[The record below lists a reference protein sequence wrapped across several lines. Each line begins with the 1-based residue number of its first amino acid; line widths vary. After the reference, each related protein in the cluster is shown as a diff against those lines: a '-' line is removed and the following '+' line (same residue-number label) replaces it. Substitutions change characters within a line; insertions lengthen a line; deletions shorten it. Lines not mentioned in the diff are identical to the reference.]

1 MNKHHFR
8 IKLTTYLAIIA
19 MTVVGLSIIKP
30 QTIFASASPPANSA
44 KETKIAT
51 RETKTVPWVSTD
63 IDDNSELSLSYDSTS
78 KTLTIP
84 GNSTAFN
91 NPKPLANALY
101 NVGLDPENV
110 NHIVIQGPLALSG
123 SVRYLFKGF
132 TYLTNIDGLDK
143 LDTSKITDMT
153 SMFSSCYR
161 LSDVNLKNFNTA
173 NVTTMSSMFYSC
185 VSLKNIDVSSFN
197 TENVSEL
204 SGMFEECRSLNAIDL
219 SNFKTS
225 KVTNTS
231 TMFHNCWSIKSIKFG
246 KDFKTDNVTDMNWM
260 FNNCWNL
267 TDLDVSGFSTA
278 NVTKMSEMFASCKL
292 LTKIDVSKFNT
303 DKVTVMNDMFNDCEH
318 ITELDLSNFKTANV
332 FNMSGMFQYDI
343 RLQRLD
349 ISGFD
354 MSKIIYISD
363 MLNDLQS
370 LNLLKLGKD
379 NIVKGT
385 GFDADGT
392 WRNVADGTLNDPKG
406 KNRWSSKE
414 LMTNYD
420 PAKDADTYVREG
432 THFDEPK
439 PPVNP
444 PTPPT
449 PPTPTPTPTP
459 PSHSSGTI
467 EPIAG
472 AEVRVQYKDKN
483 GLKLA
488 PDKILNGNV
497 GDGYITQE
505 LKFAGYLLK
514 ARPYN
519 ATGFFSYQPQT
530 VTFTYLKGTERM
542 VMHNSY
548 LYDIDGKRLP
558 GEFMSGQIITTY
570 DTENING
577 KKYYFLGNN
586 TFVKANNI
594 TGQKRKLKHKAL
606 IYNQKVKK
614 IRHAVLK
621 RGRKV
626 TTYGGAVKRK
636 GRYYYIIGLNRYV
649 KKANFNGTERTV
661 MHNSYLYDINGK
673 RKPGEFMSG
682 QIIITYGTENIKGK
696 KYYLLGNNTFVKA
709 TNITGQKRK
718 LKHKALIYNQKV
730 KKIRHAILKRGR
742 KVRTFGGAVK
752 RKGRYYYITGLK
764 RYVKKAN
771 F

>member
-1 MNKHHFR
+1 MNKHHFS
-8 IKLTTYLAIIA
+8 IKLTTYLATIA

-30 QTIFASASPPANSA
+30 QTIFASASPPANSVKKA
-44 KETKIAT
+44 KIAT
-51 RETKTVPWVSTD
+51 RGTRTVPWGDSD
-63 IDDNSELSLSYDSTS
+63 LSLSYDSSS

-84 GNSTAFN
+84 GSSTVVED
-91 NPKPLANALY
+91 PKPLANALY
-101 NVGLDPENV
+101 NVGLDPVNV
-110 NHIVIQGPLALSG
+110 NHIVIQDPLALSG

-132 TYLTNIDGLDK
+132 SNITNIDGLDK
-143 LDTSKITDMT
+143 LNTSKITDMT
-153 SMFSSCYR
+153 SMFSTCIY

-173 NVTTMSSMFYSC
+173 NVTTMSSMFYGC
-185 VSLKNIDVSSFN
+185 ESLKNIDVSSFN

-231 TMFHNCWSIKSIKFG
+231 TMFQNCWSLKSIKFG
-246 KDFKTDNVTDMNWM
+246 KDFKTDNVTDMNGM
-260 FNNCWNL
+260 FNNCLSL

-278 NVTKMSEMFASCKL
+278 NVKTMSYMFGACQS
-292 LTKIDVSKFNT
+292 LTKIDVSNFNT
-303 DKVTVMNDMFNDCEH
+303 DKVTVMNNMFMDCEH
-318 ITELDLSNFKTANV
+318 ITELDLSKFNTANV
-332 FNMSGMFQYDI
+332 FNMKEMFQYDFK
-343 RLQRLD
+343 LKKLD

-354 MSKIIYISD
+354 MSKITYIAD

-379 NIVKGT
+379 NIVNGT
-385 GFDADGT
+385 GLNTDGT
-392 WRNVADGTLNDPKG
+392 WRNVASGTLNEPKG

-414 LMTNYD
+414 LMANYD
-420 PAKDADTYVREG
+420 PANDADTYVREG

-459 PSHSSGTI
+459 TPPSHSSGII

-472 AEVRVQYKDKN
+472 AEVRVHYEDKN
-483 GLKLA
+483 GLKLT

-497 GDGYITQE
+497 GDGYVTQE

-530 VTFTYLKGTERM
+530 VTYTYLKGIERM

-548 LYDIDGKRLP
+548 LYDINGKRVT
-558 GEFMSGQIITTY
+558 GELMSGQMITTY
-570 DTENING
+570 DTETING
-577 KKYYFLGNN
+577 QKYYLLDNN
-586 TFVKANNI
+586 TFVKATNI
-594 TGQKRKLKHKAL
+594 TGQKRKLKHNAL

-614 IRHAVLK
+614 IRHASLK

-626 TTYGGAVKRK
+626 RTYGGAVKRK

-649 KKANFNGTERTV
+649 KKANF
-661 MHNSYLYDINGK
+661 
-673 RKPGEFMSG
+673 
-682 QIIITYGTENIKGK
+682 
-696 KYYLLGNNTFVKA
+696 
-709 TNITGQKRK
+709 
-718 LKHKALIYNQKV
+718 
-730 KKIRHAILKRGR
+730 
-742 KVRTFGGAVK
+742 
-752 RKGRYYYITGLK
+752 
-764 RYVKKAN
+764 
-771 F
+771 

>member
-8 IKLTTYLAIIA
+8 IKFTTYLAIIA

-30 QTIFASASPPANSA
+30 QTTFASASPPANSA
-44 KETKIAT
+44 KEMKIAT
-51 RETKTVPWVSTD
+51 REARTIRWGESG
-63 IDDNSELSLSYDSTS
+63 LSLSYDSTS

-84 GNSTAFN
+84 GSSTAVAD
-91 NPKPLANALY
+91 PRPLAYALTDA
-101 NVGLDPENV
+101 GLDPANV
-110 NHIVIQGPLALSG
+110 NHIVIQDPLAISG
-123 SVRYLFKGF
+123 SAKYFFRGF
-132 TYLTNIDGLDK
+132 NYLTNIDGLDK
-143 LDTSKITDMT
+143 LNTSKVTDMT
-153 SMFSSCYR
+153 SMFSLCFY

-173 NVTTMSSMFYSC
+173 NVTTMSSMFYGC
-185 VSLKNIDVSSFN
+185 YRLKNIDVSSFD

-225 KVTNTS
+225 KVTNIS
-231 TMFHNCWSIKSIKFG
+231 TMFQNCRSLKSIKFG
-246 KDFKTDNVTDMNWM
+246 EGFKTDNVTDMNGV
-260 FNNCWNL
+260 FNNCLSL

-278 NVTKMSEMFASCKL
+278 NVKTMSYMFGACQS
-292 LTKIDVSKFNT
+292 LTKIDVSNFNT
-303 DKVTVMNDMFNDCEH
+303 DKVTVMNNMFMDCEN
-318 ITELDLSNFKTANV
+318 IIELDLSKFNTANV
-332 FNMSGMFQYDI
+332 FNMKEMFQYDFK
-343 RLQRLD
+343 LKKLD

-354 MSKIIYISD
+354 MSKITYIAD

-379 NIVKGT
+379 NIVNGT
-385 GFDADGT
+385 GLNTDGT

-420 PAKDADTYVREG
+420 PTKDADTYVREG

-449 PPTPTPTPTP
+449 PTPTPTPT

-472 AEVRVQYKDKN
+472 AEVRVHYEDKN

-488 PDKILNGNV
+488 PDKILSGNV

-514 ARPYN
+514 TRPYN

-548 LYDIDGKRLP
+548 LYDIDGKRKP

-696 KYYLLGNNTFVKA
+696 KYYLLGNNTFVKT

-730 KKIRHAILKRGR
+730 KKISHASLKRGR

>member
-8 IKLTTYLAIIA
+8 IKLTTYLATIA
-19 MTVVGLSIIKP
+19 MTVVGLNIIKP
-30 QTIFASASPPANSA
+30 QTTFASASPPANSA

-51 RETKTVPWVSTD
+51 RETRTIPWGDSD
-63 IDDNSELSLSYDSTS
+63 LSLSYDSSS

-84 GNSTAFN
+84 GSSTAVAD
-91 NPKPLANALY
+91 PRPLAYALTDA
-101 NVGLDPENV
+101 GLDPANV
-110 NHIVIQGPLALSG
+110 NHIVIQDPLAISG
-123 SVRYLFKGF
+123 SAKYFFRGF
-132 TYLTNIDGLDK
+132 NYLTNIDGLDK
-143 LDTSKITDMT
+143 LNTSKVTDMT
-153 SMFSSCYR
+153 SMFSLCFY

-173 NVTTMSSMFYSC
+173 NVTTMSSMFYGC
-185 VSLKNIDVSSFN
+185 YRLKNIDVSSFD

-225 KVTNTS
+225 KVTNIS
-231 TMFHNCWSIKSIKFG
+231 TMFQNCRSLKSIKFG
-246 KDFKTDNVTDMNWM
+246 EGFKTDNVTDMNGV
-260 FNNCWNL
+260 FNNCLSL

-278 NVTKMSEMFASCKL
+278 NVKTMSYMFGACQS
-292 LTKIDVSKFNT
+292 LTKIDVSNFNT
-303 DKVTVMNDMFNDCEH
+303 DKVTVMNNMFMDCEN
-318 ITELDLSNFKTANV
+318 ITELDLSKFNTANV
-332 FNMSGMFQYDI
+332 FNMKEMFQYDF

-379 NIVKGT
+379 NIVNGT
-385 GFDADGT
+385 GLNTDGT

-420 PAKDADTYVREG
+420 PTKDADTYVREG

-439 PPVNP
+439 PPVN
-444 PTPPT
+444 PPT

-483 GLKLA
+483 GRKLA

-570 DTENING
+570 DTESING

-614 IRHAVLK
+614 IRHAILK

-649 KKANFNGTERTV
+649 KKVNFNGTERTV

-730 KKIRHAILKRGR
+730 KKIRHASLKRGR

>member
-1 MNKHHFR
+1 
-8 IKLTTYLAIIA
+8 
-19 MTVVGLSIIKP
+19 
-30 QTIFASASPPANSA
+30 
-44 KETKIAT
+44 
-51 RETKTVPWVSTD
+51 
-63 IDDNSELSLSYDSTS
+63 
-78 KTLTIP
+78 
-84 GNSTAFN
+84 
-91 NPKPLANALY
+91 
-101 NVGLDPENV
+101 
-110 NHIVIQGPLALSG
+110 
-123 SVRYLFKGF
+123 
-132 TYLTNIDGLDK
+132 
-143 LDTSKITDMT
+143 
-153 SMFSSCYR
+153 
-161 LSDVNLKNFNTA
+161 
-173 NVTTMSSMFYSC
+173 
-185 VSLKNIDVSSFN
+185 
-197 TENVSEL
+197 
-204 SGMFEECRSLNAIDL
+204 
-219 SNFKTS
+219 
-225 KVTNTS
+225 
-231 TMFHNCWSIKSIKFG
+231 
-246 KDFKTDNVTDMNWM
+246 M
-260 FNNCWNL
+260 FNNCFVL

-278 NVTKMSEMFASCKL
+278 NVKTMSYMFGACQS
-292 LTKIDVSKFNT
+292 LTKIDVSNFNT
-303 DKVTVMNDMFNDCEH
+303 DKVTVMNNMFMDCEN
-318 ITELDLSNFKTANV
+318 ITELDLSKFNTANV
-332 FNMSGMFQYDI
+332 FNMKEMFQYDF

-392 WRNVADGTLNDPKG
+392 WRNVANGTLNDPQG

-414 LMTNYD
+414 LMANYD
-420 PAKDADTYVREG
+420 PTKDADTYVREG

-472 AEVRVQYKDKN
+472 AEVRVHYEDKN
-483 GLKLA
+483 GLKLT
-488 PDKILNGNV
+488 PDKILSGNV

-570 DTENING
+570 DTETING

-594 TGQKRKLKHKAL
+594 TGQKRKLKHNAL

-614 IRHAVLK
+614 IRHAILK

-730 KKIRHAILKRGR
+730 KKIRHASLKRGR

>member
-1 MNKHHFR
+1 MKKYLFN
-8 IKLTTYLAIIA
+8 IKFTTYLAIIA
-19 MTVVGLSIIKP
+19 MTVVGLNIIKP
-30 QTIFASASPPANSA
+30 QTTFASASPPANSA

-51 RETKTVPWVSTD
+51 RETRTIPWGDSD
-63 IDDNSELSLSYDSTS
+63 LSLSYDSSS

-84 GNSTAFN
+84 GSSTAVAD
-91 NPKPLANALY
+91 PRPLAYALTDA
-101 NVGLDPENV
+101 GLDPANV
-110 NHIVIQGPLALSG
+110 NHIVIQDPLAISG
-123 SVRYLFKGF
+123 SAKYFFRGF
-132 TYLTNIDGLDK
+132 NYLTNIDGLDK
-143 LDTSKITDMT
+143 LNTSKVTDMT
-153 SMFSSCYR
+153 SMFSLCFY

-173 NVTTMSSMFYSC
+173 NVTTMSSMFYGC
-185 VSLKNIDVSSFN
+185 YRLKNIDVSSFD

-225 KVTNTS
+225 KVTNIS
-231 TMFHNCWSIKSIKFG
+231 TMFQNCRSLKSIKFG
-246 KDFKTDNVTDMNWM
+246 EGFKTDNVTDMNGV
-260 FNNCWNL
+260 FNNCLSL

-278 NVTKMSEMFASCKL
+278 NVKTMSYMFGACQS
-292 LTKIDVSKFNT
+292 LTKIDVSNFNT
-303 DKVTVMNDMFNDCEH
+303 DKVTVMNNMFMDCEN
-318 ITELDLSNFKTANV
+318 ITELDLSKFNTANV
-332 FNMSGMFQYDI
+332 FNMKEMFQYDFK
-343 RLQRLD
+343 LKKLD

-354 MSKIIYISD
+354 MSKITYIAD

-379 NIVKGT
+379 NIVNGT
-385 GFDADGT
+385 GLNTDGT

-420 PAKDADTYVREG
+420 PTKDADTYVREG

-439 PPVNP
+439 PPVN
-444 PTPPT
+444 PPT

-614 IRHAVLK
+614 IRHA
-621 RGRKV
+621 
-626 TTYGGAVKRK
+626 
-636 GRYYYIIGLNRYV
+636 
-649 KKANFNGTERTV
+649 
-661 MHNSYLYDINGK
+661 S
-673 RKPGEFMSG
+673 
-682 QIIITYGTENIKGK
+682 
-696 KYYLLGNNTFVKA
+696 
-709 TNITGQKRK
+709 
-718 LKHKALIYNQKV
+718 
-730 KKIRHAILKRGR
+730 LKRGR

>member
-8 IKLTTYLAIIA
+8 IKLTTYLATIA

-30 QTIFASASPPANSA
+30 QTIFASASPPANLA

-91 NPKPLANALY
+91 DPKPLANALY
-101 NVGLDPENV
+101 NVGLDPVNV
-110 NHIVIQGPLALSG
+110 NHIVIQGHLALSG

-132 TYLTNIDGLDK
+132 SNITNIDGLDK
-143 LDTSKITDMT
+143 LDTSKVTDMT
-153 SMFSSCYR
+153 SMFSTCIY

-173 NVTTMSSMFYSC
+173 NVTTMSSMFYGC
-185 VSLKNIDVSSFN
+185 ESLKNIDVSTFN

-231 TMFHNCWSIKSIKFG
+231 TMFHNCYSLKSIKFG

-278 NVTKMSEMFASCKL
+278 NVSTMSGMFASCKL

-303 DKVTVMNDMFNDCEH
+303 DKVTVMNDMFNDCEY

-332 FNMSGMFQYDI
+332 FNMSSMFQYDI

-420 PAKDADTYVREG
+420 PTKDADTYVREG

-449 PPTPTPTPTP
+449 PPTPTPPTPPTPTPPTPPTPTPTPTP
-459 PSHSSGTI
+459 PSHSSGII

-472 AEVRVQYKDKN
+472 AEVRVHYEDKN
-483 GLKLA
+483 GLKLT
-488 PDKILNGNV
+488 PDKILSGNV
-497 GDGYITQE
+497 GDGYVTQE

-519 ATGFFSYQPQT
+519 ATGFFSYQPQI
-530 VTFTYLKGTERM
+530 VTYTYLKGTERM

-548 LYDIDGKRLP
+548 LYDINGKRVTGKL
-558 GEFMSGQIITTY
+558 MQGQIITTY
-570 DTENING
+570 DTETING
-577 KKYYFLGNN
+577 QKYYLLDNN
-586 TFVKANNI
+586 TFVKATNI
-594 TGQKRKLKHKAL
+594 TGQKRKLKHNAL
-606 IYNQKVKK
+606 IYNQKAKK
-614 IRHAVLK
+614 IRHASLK

-626 TTYGGAVKRK
+626 RTYGGAVKRK

-649 KKANFNGTERTV
+649 KKANF
-661 MHNSYLYDINGK
+661 
-673 RKPGEFMSG
+673 
-682 QIIITYGTENIKGK
+682 
-696 KYYLLGNNTFVKA
+696 
-709 TNITGQKRK
+709 
-718 LKHKALIYNQKV
+718 
-730 KKIRHAILKRGR
+730 
-742 KVRTFGGAVK
+742 
-752 RKGRYYYITGLK
+752 
-764 RYVKKAN
+764 
-771 F
+771 

>member
-8 IKLTTYLAIIA
+8 IKLTTYLATIA
-19 MTVVGLSIIKP
+19 MTVVGLNIIKP
-30 QTIFASASPPANSA
+30 QTIFASASPPANLA

-51 RETKTVPWVSTD
+51 RDIQTVPWVTTDDSTD
-63 IDDNSELSLSYDSTS
+63 TDHIRELSLSYDSTS

-84 GNSTAFN
+84 GSSKAFN
-91 NPKPLANALY
+91 DPQPLADALIL
-101 NVGLDPENV
+101 VGLEPANV

-123 SVRYLFKGF
+123 SVRYLFGGSAKELFRNF
-132 TYLTNIDGLDK
+132 TYLTNIDGLDQ
-143 LDTSKITDMT
+143 LDTSQITDMT

-173 NVTTMSSMFYSC
+173 NVTRMSSMFYSC

-231 TMFHNCWSIKSIKFG
+231 TMFHNCWFIKSIKFG

-260 FNNCWNL
+260 FNNCFVL

-278 NVTKMSEMFASCKL
+278 NVSTMSGMFASCKL

-303 DKVTVMNDMFNDCEH
+303 DKVTVMNDMFNDCEN

-392 WRNVADGTLNDPKG
+392 WRNVANGTLNDPQG

-414 LMTNYD
+414 LMANYD
-420 PAKDADTYVREG
+420 PTKDADTYVREG

-449 PPTPTPTPTP
+449 PPTPTPPTPPTPTPTPTP
-459 PSHSSGTI
+459 PSHSSGII

-472 AEVRVQYKDKN
+472 AEVRVHYEDKN
-483 GLKLA
+483 GLKLT
-488 PDKILNGNV
+488 PDKILSGNV
-497 GDGYITQE
+497 GDGYVTQE

-519 ATGFFSYQPQT
+519 ATGFFSYQPQI
-530 VTFTYLKGTERM
+530 VTYTYLKGTERM

-548 LYDIDGKRLP
+548 LYDINGKRVTGKL
-558 GEFMSGQIITTY
+558 MQGQIITTY
-570 DTENING
+570 DTETING
-577 KKYYFLGNN
+577 QKYYLLDNN
-586 TFVKANNI
+586 TFVKATNI
-594 TGQKRKLKHKAL
+594 TGQKRKLKHNAL
-606 IYNQKVKK
+606 IYNQKAKK
-614 IRHAVLK
+614 IRHASLK

-626 TTYGGAVKRK
+626 RTYGGAVKRK

-649 KKANFNGTERTV
+649 KKANF
-661 MHNSYLYDINGK
+661 
-673 RKPGEFMSG
+673 
-682 QIIITYGTENIKGK
+682 
-696 KYYLLGNNTFVKA
+696 
-709 TNITGQKRK
+709 
-718 LKHKALIYNQKV
+718 
-730 KKIRHAILKRGR
+730 
-742 KVRTFGGAVK
+742 
-752 RKGRYYYITGLK
+752 
-764 RYVKKAN
+764 
-771 F
+771 

>member
-8 IKLTTYLAIIA
+8 IKLTTYLATIA

-30 QTIFASASPPANSA
+30 QTIFASASPPANLA

-51 RETKTVPWVSTD
+51 RDIQTVPWVTTDDSTD
-63 IDDNSELSLSYDSTS
+63 TDHIRELSLSYDSTS

-84 GNSTAFN
+84 GSSKAFN
-91 NPKPLANALY
+91 DPQPLADALTDA
-101 NVGLDPENV
+101 GLDPANV

-123 SVRYLFKGF
+123 SVRYLFGGSASELF
-132 TYLTNIDGLDK
+132 REFNNITNIDGLDK
-143 LDTSKITDMT
+143 LDTSKVTDMT
-153 SMFSSCYR
+153 SMFSKCFN

-173 NVTTMSSMFYSC
+173 NVTTMSSMFYGC
-185 VSLKNIDVSSFN
+185 FRLKNIDVSSFN

-225 KVTNTS
+225 KVTNIS
-231 TMFHNCWSIKSIKFG
+231 TMFQNCRSLKSIKFG
-246 KDFKTDNVTDMNWM
+246 EGFKTDNVTDMNGV
-260 FNNCWNL
+260 FNNCLSL

-278 NVTKMSEMFASCKL
+278 NVKTMSYMFGACQS
-292 LTKIDVSKFNT
+292 LTKIDVSNFNT
-303 DKVTVMNDMFNDCEH
+303 DKVTVMNNMFMDCEN
-318 ITELDLSNFKTANV
+318 ITELDLSKFNTANV
-332 FNMSGMFQYDI
+332 FNMKEMFQYDF

-385 GFDADGT
+385 GLNTDGT
-392 WRNVADGTLNDPKG
+392 WINVADGTLNEPKG

-414 LMTNYD
+414 LMAKYV
-420 PAKDADTYVREG
+420 PANDADTYVREG

-439 PPVNP
+439 PPVN
-444 PTPPT
+444 

-472 AEVRVQYKDKN
+472 AEVRVHYEDKN
-483 GLKLA
+483 GLKLT

-497 GDGYITQE
+497 GDGYVTQE

-519 ATGFFSYQPQT
+519 STGFFSYQPQT
-530 VTFTYLKGTERM
+530 VTYTYLKGIERM

-548 LYDIDGKRLP
+548 LYDINGKRVTGKL
-558 GEFMSGQIITTY
+558 MQGQMITTY
-570 DTENING
+570 DTETING
-577 KKYYFLGNN
+577 QKYYLLDNN
-586 TFVKANNI
+586 TFVKATNI
-594 TGQKRKLKHKAL
+594 TGQKRKLKHNAL
-606 IYNQKVKK
+606 IYNQKAKK
-614 IRHAVLK
+614 IRHASLK

-626 TTYGGAVKRK
+626 RTYGGAVKRK

-649 KKANFNGTERTV
+649 KKANF
-661 MHNSYLYDINGK
+661 
-673 RKPGEFMSG
+673 
-682 QIIITYGTENIKGK
+682 
-696 KYYLLGNNTFVKA
+696 
-709 TNITGQKRK
+709 
-718 LKHKALIYNQKV
+718 
-730 KKIRHAILKRGR
+730 
-742 KVRTFGGAVK
+742 
-752 RKGRYYYITGLK
+752 
-764 RYVKKAN
+764 
-771 F
+771 

>member
-1 MNKHHFR
+1 MRKYLFN
-8 IKLTTYLAIIA
+8 IKLTTCLAFIA
-19 MTVVGLSIIKP
+19 MTVVGLNIIKP
-30 QTIFASASPPANSA
+30 QTTFASASPPANSVKKA
-44 KETKIAT
+44 KIAT
-51 RETKTVPWVSTD
+51 RGTRTVPWGDSD
-63 IDDNSELSLSYDSTS
+63 LSLSYDSSS

-84 GNSTAFN
+84 GSSTAVN
-91 NPKPLANALY
+91 DPKPLANALY
-101 NVGLDPENV
+101 NVGLDPVNV
-110 NHIVIQGPLALSG
+110 NHIVIQGPLAISG

-132 TYLTNIDGLDK
+132 TYITNIDGLDK
-143 LDTSKITDMT
+143 LDTSQITDMT

-204 SGMFEECRSLNAIDL
+204 SGMFEECRSLNTIDL

-278 NVTKMSEMFASCKL
+278 NVSTMSGMFASCKL

-303 DKVTVMNDMFNDCEH
+303 DKVTVMNDMFNDCEN
-318 ITELDLSNFKTANV
+318 ITELDLSNFKTTNV
-332 FNMSGMFQYDI
+332 FNMSSMFQYDI

-354 MSKIIYISD
+354 MSKIKYISD

-385 GFDADGT
+385 GFDTDGT
-392 WRNVADGTLNDPKG
+392 WRNVANGTLNDPKG

-414 LMTNYD
+414 LMANYD

-444 PTPPT
+444 VTPPT
-449 PPTPTPTPTP
+449 PPTPTPPTPTPPTPPTPTP

-472 AEVRVQYKDKN
+472 AEVRVHYEDKN

-488 PDKILNGNV
+488 PDKILSGNV

-514 ARPYN
+514 ARPHN
-519 ATGFFSYQPQT
+519 ATGFFSYQPQI
-530 VTFTYLKGTERM
+530 VTYTYLKGTERM

-548 LYDIDGKRLP
+548 PYDINGKRVT
-558 GEFMSGQIITTY
+558 GELMSGQMITTY
-570 DTENING
+570 DTETING
-577 KKYYFLGNN
+577 QKYYLLDNN
-586 TFVKANNI
+586 TFVKATNI
-594 TGQKRKLKHKAL
+594 TGQKRKLKHNAL
-606 IYNQKVKK
+606 IYNQKAKK
-614 IRHAVLK
+614 IRHASLK

-626 TTYGGAVKRK
+626 RTYGGAVKRK

-649 KKANFNGTERTV
+649 KKANF
-661 MHNSYLYDINGK
+661 
-673 RKPGEFMSG
+673 
-682 QIIITYGTENIKGK
+682 
-696 KYYLLGNNTFVKA
+696 
-709 TNITGQKRK
+709 
-718 LKHKALIYNQKV
+718 
-730 KKIRHAILKRGR
+730 
-742 KVRTFGGAVK
+742 
-752 RKGRYYYITGLK
+752 
-764 RYVKKAN
+764 
-771 F
+771 

>member
-8 IKLTTYLAIIA
+8 IKLTTYLATIA

-30 QTIFASASPPANSA
+30 QTIFASASSPANLA

-91 NPKPLANALY
+91 DPKPLANALY
-101 NVGLDPENV
+101 NVGLDPVNV

-173 NVTTMSSMFYSC
+173 NVITMSSMFYSC

-231 TMFHNCWSIKSIKFG
+231 TMFQNCWSLKSIKFG
-246 KDFKTDNVTDMNWM
+246 KDFKTDNVTDMNGM
-260 FNNCWNL
+260 FNNCFVL

-278 NVTKMSEMFASCKL
+278 NVKTMSYMFGACQS
-292 LTKIDVSKFNT
+292 LTKIDVSNFNT
-303 DKVTVMNDMFNDCEH
+303 DKVTVMNNMFMDCEN
-318 ITELDLSNFKTANV
+318 ITELDLSKFNTANV
-332 FNMSGMFQYDI
+332 FNMKEMFQYDF

-392 WRNVADGTLNDPKG
+392 WRNVANGTLNDPQG

-414 LMTNYD
+414 LMANYD
-420 PAKDADTYVREG
+420 PANDADTYVREG

-439 PPVNP
+439 PPVN
-444 PTPPT
+444 

-472 AEVRVQYKDKN
+472 AEVRVHYEDKN

-488 PDKILNGNV
+488 PDKILSGNV

-530 VTFTYLKGTERM
+530 VSFTYLKGTERM

-548 LYDIDGKRLP
+548 LYDIDGKRKP

-570 DTENING
+570 DTE
-577 KKYYFLGNN
+577 
-586 TFVKANNI
+586 T
-594 TGQKRKLKHKAL
+594 
-606 IYNQKVKK
+606 
-614 IRHAVLK
+614 
-621 RGRKV
+621 
-626 TTYGGAVKRK
+626 
-636 GRYYYIIGLNRYV
+636 
-649 KKANFNGTERTV
+649 
-661 MHNSYLYDINGK
+661 
-673 RKPGEFMSG
+673 
-682 QIIITYGTENIKGK
+682 
-696 KYYLLGNNTFVKA
+696 
-709 TNITGQKRK
+709 
-718 LKHKALIYNQKV
+718 
-730 KKIRHAILKRGR
+730 
-742 KVRTFGGAVK
+742 
-752 RKGRYYYITGLK
+752 
-764 RYVKKAN
+764 
-771 F
+771 